1 MSLQLIKI
9 IVSLKRWGPFNLQ
22 MIYLDNN
29 ATTALHPEV
38 LKAMLPFLSAQQGNP
53 ASNHTFGRSAHT
65 AIEEAREKVAASV
78 NAHPSQVIFTSSGT
92 ESNNTIINGIA
103 KAYPESHFG
112 FSSIEHPC
120 ISEPIKSLAHQGF
133 KVSEIP
139 VDSNGIFNVS
149 DVSDEMKQS
158 LTFLSVMM
166 ANNET
171 GVIQNIAEI
180 ADWARDNKI
189 QFHTDAVQA
198 LGKIKVDF
206 EALDIDA
213 MTISSHKIYGPQGI
227 AALIINKKID
237 LFPYMQGGGQEKG
250 LRSGTENIA
259 AIIGFGKAC
268 ERSSQNRVIF
278 TEKIDLLRSVLEKNL
293 VDLGAIIFCEK
304 SHRLSNTTFFSFKN
318 IDGST
323 LLTAL
328 DRKGFAIASGSA
340 CSSKSD
346 EPSHVLL
353 SMGVDLDLAQ
363 GALRV
368 SLGVESNENEINDF
382 IDTLKDEVSRLKQ
395 LTAVAA

>member
-1 MSLQLIKI
+1 
-9 IVSLKRWGPFNLQ
+9 

-38 LKAMLPFLSAQQGNP
+38 LKAMLPFLTTQHGNP
-53 ASNHTFGRSAHT
+53 ASNHTFGRNAHT
-65 AIEEAREKVAASV
+65 AIEEARDKVAASV
-78 NAHPSQVIFTSSGT
+78 NVHPSQVIFTSSGT

-103 KAYPESHFG
+103 KAYPDSHFG
-112 FSSIEHPC
+112 YSSIEHPC
-120 ISEPIKSLAHQGF
+120 ISEPIKSLTHQGF

-149 DVSDEMKQS
+149 DISDEIRQS
-158 LTFLSVMM
+158 LTFLTVMM

-180 ADWARDNKI
+180 ANWARENKI

-206 EALDIDA
+206 EALDLDA

-237 LFPYMQGGGQEKG
+237 LSPFMQGGGQEKG

-278 TEKIDLLRSVLEKNL
+278 EENIGLLKSIFEKAL

-382 IDTLKDEVSRLKQ
+382 IDTLKDEVTRLKQ

>member
-1 MSLQLIKI
+1 
-9 IVSLKRWGPFNLQ
+9 
-22 MIYLDNN
+22 MIYFDNN
-29 ATTALHPEV
+29 ATTSLHPEV
-38 LKAMLPFLSAQQGNP
+38 LKEMLPFLTTQQGNP
-53 ASNHTFGRSAHT
+53 ASNHTFGRKAHT
-65 AIEEAREKVAASV
+65 AIEEAREKVADSV
-78 NAHPSQVIFTSSGT
+78 NTHPSQVIFTSSGT

-103 KAYPESHFG
+103 KAYSNSHFG
-112 FSSIEHPC
+112 YSSIEHPC
-120 ISEPIKSLAHQGF
+120 VSEPIKSLAYQGF
-133 KVSEIP
+133 KTTEIP
-139 VDSNGIFNVS
+139 VNSEGMFNVA
-149 DVSDEMKQS
+149 DVNEETKKS

-180 ADWARDNKI
+180 ADWTKKNDI

-206 EALDIDA
+206 EGLDIDA

-227 AALIINKKID
+227 AALVVNKKID
-237 LFPYMQGGGQEKG
+237 LFPHMQGGGQERG

-268 ERSSQNRVIF
+268 ERSSQNIVTF
-278 TEKIDLLRSVLEKNL
+278 SEKVKHLNLILEKAL
-293 VDLGAIIFCEK
+293 FDLGAVIFCKK

-340 CSSKSD
+340 CSSKSS

-368 SLGVESNENEINDF
+368 SLGLESTENEINDF
-382 IDTLKDEVSRLKQ
+382 IETLKDEVNRLKQ